1 MNSIPHTAADRR
13 RRIIMNQGRN
23 NYGTIRLCP
32 HIMQFAIDRLP
43 LILLNMTG
51 YVCAGMD
58 VIPLKG
64 LTLGIS
70 ILLSSYLLYLFIY
83 IRKMDFVVTSEQL
96 IHEHGVFVR
105 DSEYIE
111 LYRVVDFKENRSFL
125 QQLAGLKTVSVYSG
139 DRNTPRLDIIGVRN
153 SMNLVA
159 HIRERVEYNKQRKG
173 IYEIT
178 NR

>member
-1 MNSIPHTAADRR
+1 MNGIPHTAADRR
-13 RRIIMNQGRN
+13 RRIIMNQVRN

-43 LILLNMTG
+43 LILLNMAG

-64 LTLGIS
+64 LILGIS

-83 IRKMDFVVTSEQL
+83 IRKMDFVVTGEQL

-105 DSEYIE
+105 DSDYIE

-125 QQLAGLKTVSVYSG
+125 QQLAGLKTVSVYSV
-139 DRNTPRLDIIGVRN
+139 DSNTPRQEIIRVRN
-153 SMNLVA
+153 NMNLVA
-159 HIRERVEYNKQRKG
+159 HIRERVDYNKQRKG

>member
-1 MNSIPHTAADRR
+1 MNNIPQTAADRR
-13 RRIIMNQGRN
+13 RRIIMNQGSN
-23 NYGTIRLCP
+23 NYVTIRLCP
-32 HIMQFAIDRLP
+32 HIIQFAIDKLP
-43 LILLNMTG
+43 LILLNIAG
-51 YVCAGMD
+51 YVYGGMD
-58 VIPLKG
+58 VFPLKG
-64 LTLGIS
+64 LLLGIS
-70 ILLSSYLLYLFIY
+70 ILLSAYLLYLFIY
-83 IRKMDFVVTSEQL
+83 IRKMDFIVTGEQL

-105 DSEYIE
+105 DSDYIE

-153 SMNLVA
+153 NMNLVA

>member
-1 MNSIPHTAADRR
+1 MNEI
-13 RRIIMNQGRN
+13 N
-23 NYGTIRLCP
+23 NDYGTIRLCP
-32 HIMQFAIDRLP
+32 HAIQFIIDRLP
-43 LILLNMTG
+43 LILLNTTG

-58 VIPLKG
+58 DIPLKG
-64 LTLGIS
+64 LLFGTS

-83 IRKMDFVVTSEQL
+83 IRRMDFIITGEQL
-96 IHEHGVFVR
+96 IYEHGVFVR
-105 DSEYIE
+105 DSDYIE

-125 QQLAGLKTVSVYSG
+125 QQLTGLKTVSVYSG
-139 DRNTPRLDIIGVRN
+139 DRSTPRLDIIGVRN
-153 SMNLVA
+153 EMNLVT

>member
-1 MNSIPHTAADRR
+1 MNGIPHIAADRR
-13 RRIIMNQGRN
+13 RKIIMNRGRN

-32 HIMQFAIDRLP
+32 HIMQFAIDGLP
-43 LILLNMTG
+43 LILLNMAG

-64 LTLGIS
+64 LILGIS

-83 IRKMDFVVTSEQL
+83 IRKMDFVVTGEQL

-105 DSEYIE
+105 DSDYIE

>member
-43 LILLNMTG
+43 LILLNMIG
-51 YVCAGMD
+51 YMCAGMD
-58 VIPLKG
+58 VIA
-64 LTLGIS
+64 LTGMILGIS
-70 ILLSSYLLYLFIY
+70 TLFSSYLLYLFIY
-83 IRKMDFVVTSEQL
+83 IRKMDFVVTGEQL

-105 DSEYIE
+105 DSDYIE

-139 DRNTPRLDIIGVRN
+139 DRNTPKLDIIGVRN

>member
-1 MNSIPHTAADRR
+1 MNNIPHTAADRR

-32 HIMQFAIDRLP
+32 HIMQFAIDKLL
-43 LILLNMTG
+43 LILLNIAG
-51 YVCAGMD
+51 YVCGGMD
-58 VIPLKG
+58 MFPLKG
-64 LTLGIS
+64 LLLGIS
-70 ILLSSYLLYLFIY
+70 ILLSAYLLYLFIY
-83 IRKMDFVVTSEQL
+83 IRKMDFIITGEQL

>member
-1 MNSIPHTAADRR
+1 MNSIPHIAADRR
-13 RRIIMNQGRN
+13 KRIIMNPEQN
-23 NYGTIRLCP
+23 NNRTIWLSP
-32 HIMQFAIDRLP
+32 HIIQFIIDQLL
-43 LILLNMTG
+43 LILLVIAGYICTG
-51 YVCAGMD
+51 IDG
-58 VIPLKG
+58 IPLKAV
-64 LTLGIS
+64 LLGMS
-70 ILLSSYLLYLFIY
+70 IFLSSYLLYLFIY
-83 IRKMDFVVTSEQL
+83 IRRMEYIVTDEQL

-105 DSEYIE
+105 DSDYIE

-153 SMNLVA
+153 NIDLVA